1 MIGPLQ
7 MTQLLVNNVPTLPGA
22 YALGN
27 NENRALYVGRAD
39 ASLRAQLLAHFQP
52 AGTGGG
58 VPVHRFWYETTN
70 NALEAY
76 FTECRW
82 YHEFA
87 PTHNAG
93 HPARMLGALIGCPI
107 CGR

>member
-7 MTQLLVNNVPTLPGA
+7 MTQAQVNAIPDVPGA

-27 NENRALYVGRAD
+27 NENRALYVGRSD
-39 ASLRAQLLAHFQP
+39 RNLRAQLLAHFQP
-52 AGTGGG
+52 AGTGDG
-58 VPVHRFWYETTN
+58 VPVHRFWYQPTISP
-70 NALEAY
+70 LDAY
-76 FTECRW
+76 FTECKW

-93 HPARMLGALIGCPI
+93 HPARPLGALIGCPV